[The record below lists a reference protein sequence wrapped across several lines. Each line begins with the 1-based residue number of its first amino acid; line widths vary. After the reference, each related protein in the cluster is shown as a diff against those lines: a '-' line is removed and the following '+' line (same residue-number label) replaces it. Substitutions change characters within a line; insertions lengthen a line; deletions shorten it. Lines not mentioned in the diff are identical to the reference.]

1 MPKSHPR
8 PDTLAWPKPPA
19 PSHPTPTCCVPGTH
33 CSRPF
38 SSAATAVG
46 IIITS
51 RTPSCIRSRSWR
63 PFWSLRSLRIS
74 SVTWGCKCSL
84 GWWCGRRANSRACCV
99 RRRPRSGDVASAPC
113 LALQTPD
120 SPGGRSFG
128 GIFYVSPSTAVHM
141 DTCFAKCPP
150 VSCVAFSSLRSQF
163 GDGSLSLWASQ
174 LELVG
179 KKHPARA
186 GDVRDMAQE
195 GPLEEGMATHSSI
208 LAWKIPMD
216 RGACELQ
223 SVGSQSWTQVSD

>member
-1 MPKSHPR
+1 M
-8 PDTLAWPKPPA
+8 
-19 PSHPTPTCCVPGTH
+19 
-33 CSRPF
+33 
-38 SSAATAVG
+38 
-46 IIITS
+46 
-51 RTPSCIRSRSWR
+51 
-63 PFWSLRSLRIS
+63 
-74 SVTWGCKCSL
+74 
-84 GWWCGRRANSRACCV
+84 
-99 RRRPRSGDVASAPC
+99 ASAPC

-128 GIFYVSPSTAVHM
+128 GIFYVSPSTAVHVG
-141 DTCFAKCPP
+141 TRFAQGGAQGPP

-174 LELVG
+174 LALVG

-223 SVGSQSWTQVSD
+223 SVGSQSCTQVSD